1 MSFSVSFSV
10 LLLVSLPCRKR
21 FVARHF
27 AVSLAVSFTV
37 LSAVL
42 QNVSYKGHEAAA
54 TAAAGK
60 GGKPKSPE
68 RRQPRRCLRRWRRK
82 RRRSGNGWIQ
92 EMVMVSGSALPEVSG
107 GCGRFLL
114 ATAGQDTLP
123 LGFLGCVS
131 LGLGPVCRR
140 AWSLCFF
147 FVCPSGRPRP
157 WVFFALVPSGAS
169 GSMVVFLVVVV
180 VSLFERPWV
189 VGRPRRNQNKKTQG
203 LRACPP
209 SCTKKKTES
218 PVPRY
223 SAQTPR
229 RHNPKNPKG
238 KESRPA
244 TASNNRPQPPETS
257 GRAWFCLAY
266 PWFLLNHPKFLHFS

>member
-189 VGRPRRNQNKKTQG
+189 VGRPRRNQNKKKPKACG
-203 LRACPP
+203 RARRP
-209 SCTKKKTES
+209 TRKKKQ
-218 PVPRY
+218 R
-223 SAQTPR
+223 AQSLGTRPKPQGDTTPKTPR
-229 RHNPKNPKG
+229 AKSLGLPP
-238 KESRPA
+238 PA
-244 TASNNRPQPPETS
+244 TTDHSLQRPPGERGFVWHTL
-257 GRAWFCLAY
+257 GFC
-266 PWFLLNHPKFLHFS
+266 